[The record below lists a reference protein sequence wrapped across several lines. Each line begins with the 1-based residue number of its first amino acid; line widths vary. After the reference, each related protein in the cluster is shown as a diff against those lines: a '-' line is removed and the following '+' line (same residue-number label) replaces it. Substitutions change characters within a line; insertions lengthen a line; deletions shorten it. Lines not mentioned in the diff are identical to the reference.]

1 MTSTDTN
8 IMYTVRLDDGA
19 EFGPATVDQL
29 KAWAHEGRI
38 SGTTM
43 LATDDGSPSIPAR
56 NFSELDG
63 HLNTGNERVATI
75 IPWRNKCALIGY
87 YLGIFG
93 LIPVLGAP
101 LSLGGIVLGILGLRH
116 WKRNHRAHGLAHSRV
131 PLACGIIVLAL
142 TTLLLLLPHILEEPR
157 RASA

>member
-101 LSLGGIVLGILGLRH
+101 LSLGGIVLGILGIRH
-116 WKRNHRAHGLAHSRV
+116 WKRNHRSHGLAHSIV
-131 PLACGIIVLAL
+131 AIACGIIGLGL
-142 TTLLLLLPHILEEPR
+142 TTLILLLPYLLEEAR
-157 RASA
+157 GASA